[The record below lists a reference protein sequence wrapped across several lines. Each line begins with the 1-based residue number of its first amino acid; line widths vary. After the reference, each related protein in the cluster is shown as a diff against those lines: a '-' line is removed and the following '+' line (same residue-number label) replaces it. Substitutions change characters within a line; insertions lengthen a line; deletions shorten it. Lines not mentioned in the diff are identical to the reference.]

1 MKKFIFSFIVVAM
14 LFSTSNVFAVD
25 YTEIERTD
33 EYTKATKYFK
43 EISVPATSVRSV
55 GLPLIR

>member
-1 MKKFIFSFIVVAM
+1 MKKFIFSFIVVAI

-33 EYTKATKYFK
+33 EYT
-43 EISVPATSVRSV
+43 
-55 GLPLIR
+55 